1 MVKVAIVGAGFMG
14 GTHAE
19 VYRNLNKAKLSAI
32 VDSDLEKTEL
42 LADKYRATA
51 YSSLEELS
59 GQEDIDAIDICLP
72 TFLHKEYVIKA
83 ARLGKDILC
92 EKPIALTVKDAQEMI
107 QAVKKAKVKLMIAQ
121 VIRFWQE
128 YVMLK
133 EIYDT
138 GELGRLLSITLTRLA
153 STPTW
158 AWDNWLCD
166 VERSGGALL
175 DLHIHDTDYLLC
187 LLGKPTSLVSRV
199 TSSSLKHAH
208 IFTTFT
214 FPDKVIAFAEGGWDM
229 PDNFP
234 FTMAYTALFEK
245 GVVELN
251 SRNEKTLAIYRP
263 DKEIEYPAIK
273 PELETTVSGEG
284 NIADLGGYFS
294 EIKYFIDCLKNNEES
309 TQASKKG
316 GGDEIRSSHSFV
328 SGSESGESSGYHH
341 QAWSGSSGDWNRK
354 LFR

>member
-19 VYRNLNKAKLSAI
+19 VYRNLNKAKLRAI

-72 TFLHKEYVIKA
+72 TYLHKEYVIKA

-92 EKPIALTVKDAQEMI
+92 EKPIALTVKDAEEMI

-128 YVMLK
+128 YVILK
-133 EIYDT
+133 RIHQT
-138 GELGRLLSITLTRLA
+138 GELGRLLNITLTRLA

-158 AWDNWLCD
+158 AWDNWLAD
-166 VERSGGALL
+166 IKRSGGALL
-175 DLHIHDTDYLLC
+175 DLHIHDTDYLLY
-187 LLGKPTSLVSRV
+187 LLGKPLSLVSRL
-199 TSSSLKHAH
+199 SPARLKYAH
-208 IFTTFT
+208 VFTTFT
-214 FPDKVIAFAEGGWDM
+214 FPDKVTAFAEGGWDM

-245 GVVELN
+245 GVVEFN

-263 DKEIEYPAIK
+263 GKEIEYPPVK
-273 PELETTVSGEG
+273 PELEAKTSGEG
-284 NIADLGGYFS
+284 NITDLGGYFS
-294 EIKYFIDCLKNNEES
+294 EIKYFIDCLENNEEP
-309 TQASKKG
+309 TKASAQSAR
-316 GGDEIRSSHSFV
+316 DSLEIVLNEMKSAD
-328 SGSESGESSGYHH
+328 SGKVIEME
-341 QAWSGSSGDWNRK
+341 
-354 LFR
+354 